1 MDVLRA
7 QNRAMWR
14 DWLRD
19 NHDKSTKIWLLFYKK
34 HAGKVSVTYDE
45 AVEEALCYGW
55 IDSIIR
61 RVDQDSYAQMFTP
74 RKAGSRWSPSN
85 LTRMKKL
92 IADGKVSKRGMDAY
106 LGRSKQKPDRERLKA
121 LASRVPEDLETAL
134 RSNGRAWRNFQGF
147 PPSHR
152 REYVLWIIS
161 AKRPET
167 RKRQIVEAVR
177 LIEKNAKQVR
187 E

>member
-1 MDVLRA
+1 
-7 QNRAMWR
+7 
-14 DWLRD
+14 
-19 NHDKSTKIWLLFYKK
+19 
-34 HAGKVSVTYDE
+34 
-45 AVEEALCYGW
+45 
-55 IDSIIR
+55 
-61 RVDQDSYAQMFTP
+61 
-74 RKAGSRWSPSN
+74 
-85 LTRMKKL
+85 MKRL
-92 IADGKVSKRGMDAY
+92 IGDGKVSKRGMDAY
-106 LGRSKQKPDRERLKA
+106 LGRSRQKPDRERLKA
-121 LASRVPEDLETAL
+121 LASRVPEDLEAAL

-167 RKRQIVEAVR
+167 RKRRIVEVVR